1 MRAARLLIIVIFVS
15 LIPSDNPLPPLLLH
29 KNAGSD

>member
-15 LIPSDNPLPPLLLH
+15 LIPSDNPLPPPVIAQ
-29 KNAGSD
+29 KRRQ